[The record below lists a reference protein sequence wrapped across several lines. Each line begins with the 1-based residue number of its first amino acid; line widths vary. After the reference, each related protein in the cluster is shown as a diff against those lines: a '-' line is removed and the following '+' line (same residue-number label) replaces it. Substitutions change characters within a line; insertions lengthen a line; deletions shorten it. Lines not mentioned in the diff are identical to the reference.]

1 MANRNDDEYIRKE
14 LKAALHKE
22 LDYIDEKRQIEEE
35 AKLLF
40 GDNMS
45 KTMHSIT
52 DARNEAYG
60 SGKGNYRGR
69 SWCFLEGIRIHILYR

>member
-1 MANRNDDEYIRKE
+1 MKKE
-14 LKAALHKE
+14 LEYLE
-22 LDYIDEKRQIEEE
+22 EKRKIEQE
-35 AKLLF
+35 AKLIF

-45 KTMHSIT
+45 KSMRSIT

-69 SWCFLEGIRIHILYR
+69 SWCFLEGIRIHIKNLISIRI